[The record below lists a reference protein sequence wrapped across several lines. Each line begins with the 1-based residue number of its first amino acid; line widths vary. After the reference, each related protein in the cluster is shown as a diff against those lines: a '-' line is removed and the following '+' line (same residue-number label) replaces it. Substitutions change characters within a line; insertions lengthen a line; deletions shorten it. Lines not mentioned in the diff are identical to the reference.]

1 MDICKIIIKYKK
13 AVEDT
18 KGTSIVSVVVAFSIL
33 MLGIL
38 MMTTSTTVSLKL
50 INESGAKRKVIEN
63 AVEEYYITGEK
74 GILVSQNY
82 TLVPIK
88 GSGMELRINNSR
100 GYAKTYTEDGISY
113 EYYYFD
119 KDRSEERRVGKE
131 CLRLCRSRWSPYH

>member
-63 AVEEYYITGEK
+63 AVE
-74 GILVSQNY
+74 
-82 TLVPIK
+82 
-88 GSGMELRINNSR
+88 
-100 GYAKTYTEDGISY
+100 
-113 EYYYFD
+113 
-119 KDRSEERRVGKE
+119 
-131 CLRLCRSRWSPYH
+131 

>member
-1 MDICKIIIKYKK
+1 M
-13 AVEDT
+13 
-18 KGTSIVSVVVAFSIL
+18 
-33 MLGIL
+33 
-38 MMTTSTTVSLKL
+38 
-50 INESGAKRKVIEN
+50 
-63 AVEEYYITGEK
+63 EEYYITGEK

-119 KDRSEERRVGKE
+119 KD
-131 CLRLCRSRWSPYH
+131 

>member
-100 GYAKTYTEDGISY
+100 GYAKTYTEDGINY

-119 KDRSEERRVGKE
+119 KD
-131 CLRLCRSRWSPYH
+131 